1 MTNKEKQTI
10 KQVPIR
16 DILAERGLFPV
27 RENGSILLYQI
38 PLGDD
43 DEAVL
48 RVNEEKNTWSINGQY
63 GTSSDNIE
71 LVQRLGIADG
81 FLAACAWIGGLQERQ
96 AAKENKYLTLVEIDN
111 IVNNIKMKEI
121 L

>member
-1 MTNKEKQTI
+1 MTSEKKQAI

-27 RENGSILLYQI
+27 RDNGSILLFQM
-38 PLGDD
+38 PLGND
-43 DEAVL
+43 DEVVL
-48 RVNEEKNTWSINGQY
+48 RINVEKNTWSVNGQY

-81 FLAACAWIGGLQERQ
+81 FLAACSWISKLKDRQ
-96 AAKENKYLTLVEIDN
+96 AAKVKQYLTLDEIDI
-111 IVNNIKMKEI
+111 IVNNLKMTEI